1 MRLWSLKRWRLAI
14 AGSPEN
20 LLALRHD
27 EEATLVAEAERRGL
41 TLMVGHLLQ

>member
-1 MRLWSLKRWRLAI
+1 LA
-14 AGSPEN
+14 ACNRGFAEK

-27 EEATLVAEAERRGL
+27 EEATLVAEAERREL